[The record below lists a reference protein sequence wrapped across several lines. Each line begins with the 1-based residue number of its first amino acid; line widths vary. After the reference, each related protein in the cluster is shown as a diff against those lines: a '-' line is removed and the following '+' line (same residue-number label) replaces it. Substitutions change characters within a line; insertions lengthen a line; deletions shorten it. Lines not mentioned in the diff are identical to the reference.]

1 MRIPRAKIR
10 LTAIFPLSWHP
21 PLDIVRGERR
31 NALTGPGSRRLGGVE
46 ATGASPGVAP
56 SRPHRLGPP
65 APPGWCA
72 RCLTGGWGPGG
83 GGGGAPT
90 WRVGQIAP
98 WGRGLRTESG
108 RAIARPAF
116 FFLPGGRGAAL
127 AGVSRDS
134 SLQSMRRRSLPA
146 SRPRVG
152 ISAPVLLA
160 LPVDVPM
167 GRLLR

>member
-21 PLDIVRGERR
+21 PLDIVRRERR
-31 NALTGPGSRRLGGVE
+31 DALTGPGSRRLGGVE

-83 GGGGAPT
+83 G
-90 WRVGQIAP
+90 
-98 WGRGLRTESG
+98 WGWGSDLA
-108 RAIARPAF
+108 RALTCA
-116 FFLPGGRGAAL
+116 LGPGVAT
-127 AGVSRDS
+127 
-134 SLQSMRRRSLPA
+134 
-146 SRPRVG
+146 
-152 ISAPVLLA
+152 
-160 LPVDVPM
+160 
-167 GRLLR
+167 

>member
-1 MRIPRAKIR
+1 MSPRSNMRIPRAKIR

-21 PLDIVRGERR
+21 PLDIVRRERR

-83 GGGGAPT
+83 GWGWGSDLARALTCALGPG
-90 WRVGQIAP
+90 VDMP
-98 WGRGLRTESG
+98 W
-108 RAIARPAF
+108 AIE
-116 FFLPGGRGAAL
+116 
-127 AGVSRDS
+127 
-134 SLQSMRRRSLPA
+134 
-146 SRPRVG
+146 
-152 ISAPVLLA
+152 
-160 LPVDVPM
+160 
-167 GRLLR
+167 